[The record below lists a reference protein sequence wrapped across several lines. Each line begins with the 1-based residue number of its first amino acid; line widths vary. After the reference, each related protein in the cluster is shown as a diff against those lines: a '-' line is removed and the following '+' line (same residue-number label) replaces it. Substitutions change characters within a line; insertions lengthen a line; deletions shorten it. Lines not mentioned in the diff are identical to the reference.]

1 MSVAI
6 VARRYAQ
13 ALMDLGVD
21 EGKLDKI
28 VRDFETIADAWTT
41 SHELR
46 NAIENPLVPS
56 ATKKAVVHELTDQIG
71 ATPTTEKAL
80 LLLIDRHRMRVLPSL
95 AHALQELADGREGV
109 VRAEVTT
116 AVPLSEGYFARLQIT
131 LERFTGKRVVI
142 DRKIDPSL
150 VGGVVTRIGD
160 RVIDGSLRTR
170 LHSLRDAISPS
181 T

>member
-1 MSVAI
+1 VSTAI

-13 ALMDLGVD
+13 AVMDLGVE
-21 EGKLDKI
+21 EGRLDRI
-28 VRDFETIADAWTT
+28 VRDFETVADAWAT
-41 SHELR
+41 SAELR
-46 NAIENPLVPS
+46 NAIENPLVPN
-56 ATKKAVVHELTDQIG
+56 ATKRAVVHELTDQIG
-71 ATPTTEKAL
+71 ASPTTEKAL
-80 LLLIDRHRMRVLPSL
+80 LLLVDRHRMRVLPHL
-95 AHALQELADGREGV
+95 ARELQELADGREGV

-116 AVPLSEGYFARLQIT
+116 AVPISDAYFGRLQT
-131 LERFTGKRVVI
+131 QLERFTGKRVVL

-170 LHSLRDAISPS
+170 LDSLRDAISPS